1 MQTGGTL
8 KKRKRRAIAKVTGLG
23 TVPYDAN
30 EDNFDA
36 KTLFSDKSTNDVPN
50 HFKVTTGSDTR
61 IRMTYL
67 HELGDHQVPQSGRRV
82 TRDPAFHSMEDG
94 YDEEDDFHANPSNI
108 PTYIPIKSREE
119 YVKERPYFLDK
130 TTMTRLKQILLLGMC
145 SGTFPWK
152 WNSKTHQI
160 DRWSPILEK
169 LWDYQWF
176 FVTIQTACLTGFQFY
191 SFISRLE
198 TDIKTYREV
207 FMNSVSVY
215 WYVCAVYFNI
225 NMYIYKDQIR
235 QYINT
240 MFKFNHDFVD
250 KYLLHLDD
258 YDDGGRIV
266 INLSIPSNTSQ
277 VFASVALFL
286 VIPYQP
292 WYLFSYIYPKP
303 WYCLIPGAIQEFVVV
318 GQVISNYILYQW
330 VMVAHSNSM
339 EFWLRETHNHN
350 DSGYTRDALR
360 HPKTAIET
368 YRTLQ
373 ILATCFNDC
382 MSPLAIPLMK
392 THILTGLIP
401 CGYVFIRSMN
411 NKFIE
416 EFPGILTYPICVIDC
431 ATAGFT
437 TLSLAAEV
445 FDLACGFVD
454 SWSRT
459 RQKDFRRILMS
470 CPVLKVKVG
479 RFYYVTVSTT
489 ITFFKVA
496 TDYIIDC
503 IITFP

>member
-1 MQTGGTL
+1 MELQERSEMQTGGTL

-23 TVPYDAN
+23 TVPYDEN
-30 EDNFDA
+30 DDNFDA
-36 KTLFSDKSTNDVPN
+36 RTIFSDKSPNDQPN
-50 HFKVTTGSDTR
+50 HFKINTGPDTR
-61 IRMTYL
+61 IRMSYL
-67 HELGDHQVPQSGRRV
+67 HELGDHQLTKSGKRA
-82 TRDPAFHSMEDG
+82 TRDPAFHLEEG
-94 YDEEDDFHANPSNI
+94 ENEEDEDEQARPPNI
-108 PTYIPIKSREE
+108 PTYIPMKTREE
-119 YVKERPYFLDK
+119 YIKDRPYFLDK
-130 TTMTRLKQILLLGMC
+130 TTMTRLKQILILGMF

-152 WNSKTHQI
+152 WNSKTHRI
-160 DRWSPILEK
+160 DKWSPTFEK
-169 LWDYQWF
+169 LWNFQWF
-176 FVTIQTACLTGFQFY
+176 FVTIQTALLTGFQFY

-225 NMYIYKDQIR
+225 NMYTYKDQCLF
-235 QYINT
+235 T
-240 MFKFNHDFVD
+240 D

-318 GQVISNYILYQW
+318 GQVIIAVL
-330 VMVAHSNSM
+330 
-339 EFWLRETHNHN
+339 HNHN
-350 DSGYTRDALR
+350 DSGYTREELR
-360 HPKTAIET
+360 NPKTAVET

-373 ILATCFNDC
+373 ILCTCFNDC

-411 NKFIE
+411 HKFIE